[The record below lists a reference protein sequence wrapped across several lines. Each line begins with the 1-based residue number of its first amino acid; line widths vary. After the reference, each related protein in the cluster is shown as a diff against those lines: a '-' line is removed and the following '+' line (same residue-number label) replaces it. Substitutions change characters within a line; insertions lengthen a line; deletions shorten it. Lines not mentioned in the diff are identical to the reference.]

1 MMLTRLLYPVKH
13 VKQNIEFCIINNHK
27 NELSY
32 WLAEYYYSGF
42 QYNCMDWLIQIYY
55 TYYSQQYPCFEKKL
69 HNNVTIYNKEFKYEI
84 LIKLANNL
92 RIKQSS
98 TKYHEALQQPKRV
111 NRGRKPYC
119 LALYE
124 EPYKT
129 MIFLYSKKDWNAFYQ
144 KLNSLSEN
152 QLPQLY
158 HSICVY
164 TNNNQPIEQDL
175 IHYYTKI
182 TEYYSR
188 DSIVAMI
195 FALALH
201 LTDSSTTI
209 IHKYGIWLPD
219 KKTLSEY
226 KETVKCE
233 KPYQI
238 LKQNLK
244 YKNRQTISKEQFVDI
259 LDNWLQYTFSTPI
272 WRERIE
278 AFNGYFDNNAIQFC
292 NDDNLEAFH
301 EQYGYELDEQSNEI
315 YNTLYSVT
323 VTR

>member
-1 MMLTRLLYPVKH
+1 MLTRLLYPVEH
-13 VKQNIEFCIINNHK
+13 VRLNIEYCILNNHK

-42 QYNCMDWLIQIYY
+42 QYECMDWIIQIYY
-55 TYYSQQYPCFEKKL
+55 TYYAIQYPCFEKKIHKKL
-69 HNNVTIYNKEFKYEI
+69 VIYYKEYRYETIVEV
-84 LIKLANNL
+84 ANNL
-92 RIKQSS
+92 RIKQHS
-98 TKYHEALQQPKRV
+98 TKYHEALQQPKQV
-111 NRGRKPYC
+111 NRGRKPSC

-158 HSICVY
+158 YSITSY
-164 TNNNQPIEQDL
+164 SNNNQSVDEVL
-175 IHYYTKI
+175 IHYYTSI
-182 TEYYSR
+182 TQYYSR
-188 DSIVAMI
+188 ETIITMI

-209 IHKYGIWLPD
+209 IHKYGLWLPD

-226 KETVKCE
+226 KETVVCE

-244 YKNRQTISKEQFVDI
+244 YKNRQTISKEQLSDI
-259 LDNWLQYTFSTPI
+259 LNNWLYYSFSTPV

-278 AFNGYFDNNAIQFC
+278 KYNGYSQDNKIKFC

-301 EQYGYELDEQSNEI
+301 EAYGYELDEQSNEI